1 MEKNPKKDRRDGEK
15 KSPMS
20 SARKAYALWSLLA
33 VFVSAWMFMLGVIVG
48 RGTSPVHFDIE
59 KLKNELAEL
68 KRTVQKDTI
77 RFKIESDTLDNV
89 RDLEFYEK
97 LKEPDVKTRHDRQPI
112 KETAIRGNAATPAQS
127 PPVLS
132 KPTVPDESNFT
143 IQIAAYKEPKLADDM
158 VERLKNRGYQA
169 YRSQIQTLD
178 QNTWYRVRVGFF
190 KSRQDA
196 QSTLARLKEE
206 GLGEAIVMSY
216 R

>member
-15 KSPMS
+15 KSSMS

-33 VFVSAWMFMLGVIVG
+33 VFVSAWMFTLGVIVG

-68 KRTVQKDTI
+68 KKTVQKDTI
-77 RFKIESDTLDNV
+77 RFKIEADTLDNV

-97 LKEPDVKTRHDRQPI
+97 LKEPDAKTQHASRSR
-112 KETAIRGNAATPAQS
+112 KETAIRGNVATSPQPA
-127 PPVLS
+127 VLS
-132 KPTVPDESNFT
+132 KLSVPNEPNFT
-143 IQIAAYKEPKLADDM
+143 IQIAAYKEAKFADEL

-169 YRSQIQTLD
+169 YRSQMQTLD
-178 QNTWYRVRVGFF
+178 HHTWYRVRIGFF
-190 KSRQDA
+190 KTREDA